1 MIVRRLLSGR
11 WACLLIALAV
21 AGPTVA
27 EEDSSPAAA
36 FAGFEQM
43 LLAEPRLCIRFR
55 IEATGALVAAL
66 EGRARFDHAEAPTT
80 LLAKGEFGGEQVD
93 LSLLAARGD
102 MWVQRAAAPKPI
114 PPALQEAL
122 VIGFTRMG
130 LLHNL
135 AMLTA
140 RQPPDHGEG
149 GVQDWVKSVNVTGT
163 GPYAF
168 DILVAGQPSGSAVL
182 HLDEHGLPVRRTQSV
197 EFPSGRMEVVEHYTR
212 FELDCPTD
220 L

>member
-1 MIVRRLLSGR
+1 MIARRLLAGW
-11 WACLLIALAV
+11 WACVLATLAV
-21 AGPTVA
+21 AGPGLA

-36 FAGFEQM
+36 FAGFEQL

-55 IEATGALVAAL
+55 IESSGALVAAL

-93 LSLLAARGD
+93 LSLVAARGD
-102 MWVQRAAAPKPI
+102 MWIKGEAAAKPV
-114 PPALQEAL
+114 PSALQEAL

-140 RQPPDHGEG
+140 RQPPDHGDG
-149 GVQDWVKSVNVTGT
+149 GVQDWVEVVNVTGA

-182 HLDEHGLPVRRTQSV
+182 HLDERGLPVRRTQSV
-197 EFPSGRMEVVEHYTR
+197 EFPSGTMEVVEHYTR

>member
-1 MIVRRLLSGR
+1 VLT
-11 WACLLIALAV
+11 ALAV
-21 AGPTVA
+21 AGPAAA

-36 FAGFEQM
+36 FAGFEQL

-55 IEATGALVAAL
+55 IEATGALAASL
-66 EGRARFDHAEAPTT
+66 EGRARFDHGHAPTT
-80 LLAKGEFGGEQVD
+80 LLAKGKFGGETVD
-93 LSLLAARGD
+93 LSLLAARDD
-102 MWVQRAAAPKPI
+102 MWVQRAAAPEPI
-114 PPALQEAL
+114 PPSLQEAL
-122 VIGFTRMG
+122 VIGLTRMG

-140 RQPPDHGEG
+140 RQPPDHSGG
-149 GVQDWVKSVNVTGT
+149 GVQDWVQPVNVTGP

-182 HLDEHGLPVRRTQSV
+182 HLDERGLPVRRTQSV
-197 EFPSGRMEVVEHYTR
+197 DFPSGRMEVVEHYTR
-212 FELDCPTD
+212 FELDCPTA

>member
-1 MIVRRLLSGR
+1 LIVRRLLPGW
-11 WACLLIALAV
+11 WACVLTALAV
-21 AGPTVA
+21 AVPVVA

-36 FAGFEQM
+36 FAAFEQM
-43 LLAEPRLCIRFR
+43 LLVEPRLCIRFR
-55 IEATGALVAAL
+55 IEATGALASTL
-66 EGRARFDHAEAPTT
+66 EGRARFDHGHAPTT
-80 LLAKGEFGGEQVD
+80 LLAKGEFGGETVD
-93 LSLLAARGD
+93 LSLLAARDD
-102 MWVQRAAAPKPI
+102 MWVQRAAAPDPI
-114 PPALQEAL
+114 PPHLQEAL

-149 GVQDWVKSVNVTGT
+149 GVQDWVKPVNVTGT

-182 HLDEHGLPVRRTQSV
+182 HLDERGLPVRRTQSV
-197 EFPSGRMEVVEHYTR
+197 EFPSGTMEVVEHYTR